1 MSWDEQG
8 GICNDGTEE
17 NDDLTLKHHPE
28 NIYVNLTDLNIN
40 DSVQQENITRQ
51 CCTNLLK
58 CADVTGPTHCC
69 DGDNC
74 DLNYLKTYCTQEDDG
89 TNNCGLGPDAT
100 HSDPSDMRIDQNVC
114 CESLTTPNPH
124 SWQEP
129 VANTDSR
136 AGDAGDGHFLQ
147 DVQYRGK
154 TCRELSDEIKSGE
167 NGHSISF
174 SDYDQNRDENNGCG
188 SFRTYDSEDSTDNR
202 EICLGFNDN
211 QNINDGKCNN
221 DKLSQELFFEL
232 CCNDI
237 QCSTPDNTDGY
248 EITENELDRTL
259 GVGDDYSRDS
269 FDVDVSCL
277 EHYEGTP
284 VVSACSSSGNYTLS
298 GCTPIICDS
307 KLNMMEIA
315 LYLDMLLQKIN

>member
-1 MSWDEQG
+1 MIQFNKKISAE
-8 GICNDGTEE
+8 
-17 NDDLTLKHHPE
+17 
-28 NIYVNLTDLNIN
+28 
-40 DSVQQENITRQ
+40 Q

-174 SDYDQNRDENNGCG
+174 LIMIKIAMKITGVDL
-188 SFRTYDSEDSTDNR
+188 SEHMIVR
-202 EICLGFNDN
+202 ILLIIEKICLGFNDN

-307 KLNMMEIA
+307 RN
-315 LYLDMLLQKIN
+315 